1 MTEPL
6 EPRSKAAHAS
16 PEVRRRSHPIGRGR
30 PLRALVAAIVS
41 LTVLVTVAAPSVQ
54 AQRASNFPA
63 EIELPQ
69 GYFPE
74 GIAVG
79 RGSTFYVGSLSDG
92 SVYRGDLRT
101 GEGAVLTNAFGPFS
115 AVGID
120 VDQRNRVWVAG
131 GPTGTARVHDG
142 DTGELLATYK
152 LTAPFM
158 SFINDVI
165 VTADA
170 AWFTDSG
177 TQNSPD
183 PGAFRFAG
191 SPRVFK
197 VPLGPAGELPDGG
210 AIEEIAV
217 DAPDVTFPNL
227 NGIEIAPWDNG
238 LLVNHTVLG
247 SVFGVDPGSGSATEV
262 YSGLAGADGMS
273 RRGRTLYVVE
283 NGAAQIAEI
292 RIDPST
298 GTGTL
303 ARSLP
308 VTGSETP
315 TTSALF
321 GSAIYAVDARFG
333 SMAGPYKVF
342 RVEL

>member
-1 MTEPL
+1 MRTL
-6 EPRSKAAHAS
+6 A
-16 PEVRRRSHPIGRGR
+16 
-30 PLRALVAAIVS
+30 AAICS
-41 LTVLVTVAAPSVQ
+41 LTLFAGVADSLHAEGP
-54 AQRASNFPA
+54 NFPA
-63 EIELPQ
+63 EIELPD

-79 RGSTFYVGSLSDG
+79 RGSTYYVGSLSEG
-92 SVYRGDLRT
+92 SVYRGDLRS
-101 GEGAVLTNAFGPFS
+101 GEGAVLTDAFGPFS
-115 AVGID
+115 AVGLD

-131 GPTGTARVHDG
+131 GPTGTGRVYDG
-142 DTGELLATYK
+142 ESGALLASYQ
-152 LTAPFM
+152 LSGPFE
-158 SFINDVI
+158 SFVNDVI

-183 PGAFRFAG
+183 PGSFVFAG

-197 VPLGPAGELPDGG
+197 VPLGSAGALPDAG
-210 AIEEIAV
+210 AVEEIAV
-217 DAPDVTFPNL
+217 SVPDVTFPNL
-227 NGIEIAPWDNG
+227 NGIETAPGGGD
-238 LLVNHTVLG
+238 LLVNHTTLG
-247 SVFGVDPGSGSATEV
+247 AVFAVEAATGDAEEV
-262 YSGLAGADGMS
+262 YSGLVGADGMS

-292 RIDPST
+292 RLDPSS

-303 ARSLP
+303 ADILP

-333 SMAGPYKVF
+333 SMTGPYKVF
-342 RVEL
+342 RVDL